1 MQVPYTV
8 DVSTREKNNST
19 QVKIIL
25 RFSKVNV
32 EGNYPVCILM
42 WLFLNAVLLL
52 RVISQCC
59 GAHYFTILLPHT
71 EFMSFLLVSFRITR
85 HTEHHPV

>member
-19 QVKIIL
+19 QVKINL

-32 EGNYPVCILM
+32 EGNYAVCILM
-42 WLFLNAVLLL
+42 WLF
-52 RVISQCC
+52 
-59 GAHYFTILLPHT
+59 
-71 EFMSFLLVSFRITR
+71 
-85 HTEHHPV
+85 